1 MNSASAYIPAKDR
14 LREPFLGVSHRKQHV
29 VAARSPLNPAD
40 CSARAQLGGAH
51 DGPAAFLAGQ
61 HGQLDIERLAKPR
74 EITQTCQQ
82 RNAATAGFGR
92 QLPRPRQSVGKIGG
106 RWWTQWLIRRR
117 AVLLLRSEEH
127 TSELQSLMRISYDVF

>member
-1 MNSASAYIPAKDR
+1 MRISDWSSDVCSSA
-14 LREPFLGVSHRKQHV
+14 
-29 VAARSPLNPAD
+29 
-40 CSARAQLGGAH
+40 LGGAH

-106 RWWTQWLIRRR
+106 RWWTRWLIRRR
-117 AVLLLRSEEH
+117 EVLLLPACKVNGFPLRSEEH
-127 TSELQSLMRISYDVF
+127 KSELQSLMRI

>member
-40 CSARAQLGGAH
+40 CSARAQLGGAP

-61 HGQLDIERLAKPR
+61 HGPLDIARLANPR
-74 EITQTCQQ
+74 ELTQTCQP
-82 RNAATAGFGR
+82 RTAATAGFGR
-92 QLPRPRQSVGKIGG
+92 TLPPPPP
-106 RWWTQWLIRRR
+106 TL
-117 AVLLLRSEEH
+117 
-127 TSELQSLMRISYDVF
+127 